1 MVKYPSAFFRMTVKT
16 VPTPGVDAL
25 LKWSESLLSTQVTM
39 VLHVGLFQKIGKNN
53 GRHGEK
59 NQTHI

>member
-1 MVKYPSAFFRMTVKT
+1 MVKYPSVFFRMTVKT

-39 VLHVGLFQKIGKNN
+39 VLHVYSSRINKVRI
-53 GRHGEK
+53 
-59 NQTHI
+59 